1 MASSSD
7 TCSLRPN
14 IVELDALDIISWGLS
29 RSPVTRVGAR
39 SMKHG
44 CVYCDFC
51 NGCVES
57 PSLSKGAL
65 GKVVWAEALDLLA
78 DTEAS
83 NGLGWKQSKQNR
95 SAYSVEGQWA

>member
-1 MASSSD
+1 MK
-7 TCSLRPN
+7 LG
-14 IVELDALDIISWGLS
+14 ALSIISWGWS
-29 RSPVTRVGAR
+29 RSPVTQVGAR
-39 SMKHG
+39 SMKHR

-51 NGCVES
+51 NGCVDS

-65 GKVVWAEALDLLA
+65 GKVIWAEALDLLA

-95 SAYSVEGQWA
+95 SACSVEGQWA